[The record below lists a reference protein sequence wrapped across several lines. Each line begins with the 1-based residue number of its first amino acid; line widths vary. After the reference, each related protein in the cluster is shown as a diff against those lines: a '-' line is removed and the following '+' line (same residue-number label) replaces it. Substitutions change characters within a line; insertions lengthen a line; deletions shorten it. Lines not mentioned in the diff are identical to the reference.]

1 MTSNCETKVHIDEK
15 EISLLSMS
23 IEGGKID
30 FNKTLE
36 IVSEI
41 KEKTDEFFTNLLKN
55 NPEYLNVPEKK
66 KNDEEE
72 DEN

>member
-1 MTSNCETKVHIDEK
+1 MTTNCETKVYIDEK
-15 EISLLSMS
+15 EISLYSTN